1 MADRKV
7 KCPVCG
13 KMNNKEDTAIKNK
26 RYYCPACLE
35 QQQKEA
41 DAYKDLI
48 EYVCGLFNIAA
59 PTFLMTAQIK
69 RFKEE
74 LGYTYGGM
82 KATLKYFFEIEEGH
96 SVEDSEGLGI
106 IPYTYDKCKEFY
118 AEKKRVKNSLE
129 GNTIEDIRSN
139 VKKIKVNNNKTTKKD
154 TRNLMLIDIE
164 DITDE
169 EE

>member
-13 KMNNKEDTAIKNK
+13 KMNNKEDAVIKNK

-41 DAYKDLI
+41 DAYKNLI
-48 EYVCGLFNIAA
+48 EYVCGLFNITA

-74 LGYTYGGM
+74 YGYTYGGM
-82 KATLKYFFEIEEGH
+82 KATLEYFFEIEEGH

-118 AEKKRVKNSLE
+118 AEKKRVKNSLN
-129 GNTIEDIRSN
+129 GNTIEEIRSN
-139 VKKIKVNNNKTTKKD
+139 VKVIKPRNSKIKEKD
-154 TRNLMLIDIE
+154 TRNLILIDIE
-164 DITDE
+164 DITE

>member
-13 KMNNKEDTAIKNK
+13 KMNDKEDTVIKNK

-41 DAYKDLI
+41 DAYKNLI

-74 LGYTYGGM
+74 YGYTYQGM
-82 KATLKYFFEIEEGH
+82 KATLEYFFEIEDGH

-118 AEKKRVKNSLE
+118 AEKKRVKKSLE
-129 GNTIEDIRSN
+129 GNTLEDIRSN
-139 VKKIKVNNNKTTKKD
+139 VKKIKVKNNESIKKN
-154 TRNLMLIDIE
+154 TRSLILINIE